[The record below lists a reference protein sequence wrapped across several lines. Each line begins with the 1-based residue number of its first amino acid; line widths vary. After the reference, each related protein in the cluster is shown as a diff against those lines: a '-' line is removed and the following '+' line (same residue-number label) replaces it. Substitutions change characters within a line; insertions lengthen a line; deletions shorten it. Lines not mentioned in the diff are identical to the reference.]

1 MQNKKKCGKLCTHKK
16 NKENSPLVKK
26 KEKENRPF
34 AKKNSPHAKKI
45 FFLNTLLVKT
55 RN

>member
-26 KEKENRPF
+26 KGKG
-34 AKKNSPHAKKI
+34 KS
-45 FFLNTLLVKT
+45 TVC
-55 RN
+55 